1 MLTRDL
7 QGETV
12 WRDID
17 AWLADPRAPLPSG
30 ADGPA
35 PTRPALAPVRRPAPS
50 PRPRAPQPGGEQAEL
65 TDEKI
70 AVGYEFSPTACAAST
85 FDYVSLLQVA

>member
-30 ADGPA
+30 ADQRQA
-35 PTRPALAPVRRPAPS
+35 KA
-50 PRPRAPQPGGEQAEL
+50 RAPYL
-65 TDEKI
+65 
-70 AVGYEFSPTACAAST
+70 
-85 FDYVSLLQVA
+85 